1 MKKSRKLVL
10 SRETLH
16 SLELRGVAGGA
27 LTYGLCTEGTGTA
40 TTGQSNSVYGCT
52 TAGTGYTTGYDTY
65 QGCTTGGACSGDSCS
80 CGGGCH

>member
-16 SLELRGVAGGA
+16 SLELRGVTGA
-27 LTYGLCTEGTGTA
+27 ASLAVCGTL
-40 TTGQSNSVYGCT
+40 
-52 TAGTGYTTGYDTY
+52 AGTTVDTNKSNTDSYTTGYDTY

-80 CGGGCH
+80 CGGTCH